1 MSGIGKQLRGSGLA
15 RIVNKTIRTKKKNFA
30 RGGDAIT
37 SLSSLSDLPN
47 NIISNNILSQQQP
60 VNLSLSPIAG
70 YDEGGKV
77 EPVKPE
83 GNTLEAYIKK
93 LQQFGMSPKDI
104 NRHLEKMYPNDTYPG
119 NE

>member
-15 RIVNKTIRTKKKNFA
+15 RIVNKTIRNKRQKFDD
-30 RGGDAIT
+30 GGAV
-37 SLSSLSDLPN
+37 SSLANLPSDV
-47 NIISNNILSQQQP
+47 ISANILNQQQP
-60 VNLSLSPIAG
+60 TNLALSPIAG

-83 GNTLEAYIKK
+83 GNTLETYIKK